1 MKKNIEFKFNGKYR
15 YISVEK
21 LTYDN
26 GKKFYNIDYY
36 NLDDMSQTRVKSENK
51 GEIVAMNFLTTG
63 LIEILFK
70 QHKSVG
76 QLTFLLTNLL
86 DKALKVPLDRLEQA
100 FHGVSSNCYP
110 EQLKIIVDKLKAETF
125 KSKQHLRIFIV
136 ENIVELWD

>member
-15 YISVEK
+15 YISVEE

-26 GKKFYNIDYY
+26 GKKFYNIDHYILD
-36 NLDDMSQTRVKSENK
+36 NLSQPRVKYENM

-63 LIEILFK
+63 LIDILFK
-70 QHKSVG
+70 QHKSLD

-110 EQLKIIVDKLKAETF
+110 EQLKIIVDKLKAVTF
-125 KSKQHLRIFIV
+125 KSKQHLRVFIV

>member
-36 NLDDMSQTRVKSENK
+36 ILDDMSQTRVKSENM

-63 LIEILFK
+63 IIDILFK
-70 QHKSVG
+70 QHKSLD
-76 QLTFLLTNLL
+76 QLTFLLTNIL

-110 EQLKIIVDKLKAETF
+110 EQLKIIVDKLKAVKF

>member
-1 MKKNIEFKFNGKYR
+1 MFYDIDH
-15 YISVEK
+15 YI
-21 LTYDN
+21 LDN
-26 GKKFYNIDYY
+26 
-36 NLDDMSQTRVKSENK
+36 LSQTRVQDENM

-70 QHKSVG
+70 QHKSLD
-76 QLTFLLTNLL
+76 QLIFLLTNLL

-110 EQLKIIVDKLKAETF
+110 EQLKIIVDTLKAETF
-125 KSKQHLRIFIV
+125 KSKQHLHIFIV